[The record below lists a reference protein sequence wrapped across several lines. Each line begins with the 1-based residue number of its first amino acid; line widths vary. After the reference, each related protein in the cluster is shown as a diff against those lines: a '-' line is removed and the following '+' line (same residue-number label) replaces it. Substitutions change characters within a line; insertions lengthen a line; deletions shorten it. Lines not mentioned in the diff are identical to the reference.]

1 MSLPFLTFGDS
12 DGDIAMSVDL
22 VAILRIANMPVP
34 RSPVF
39 ANVPD
44 SPVLET
50 GMVEHRTDATLYHTF
65 DKFSASDPDEHALHL
80 RRVLGAALDAHDD
93 PRGIM
98 CFPDVCEPRAG
109 NYAALVD
116 EVWSAGFWAPVV
128 ALDYIPL
135 RYTAARPGT
144 HEAFVAQLIGVMG
157 RDEAISFDGALLGT
171 LAFSLQP
178 GADDSYIAVC
188 RQMLD
193 QVGSVLGAEFADRYD
208 VSLRELLKREEEA
221 ANRYREEAPK
231 IQAEAIRRMAELLGL
246 RPK

>member
-1 MSLPFLTFGDS
+1 
-12 DGDIAMSVDL
+12 MSVDL

-34 RSPVF
+34 RLPVF
-39 ANVPD
+39 ANAPN
-44 SPVLET
+44 SPVHEV
-50 GMVEHRTDATLYHTF
+50 GMVVHRTDATLYHTF
-65 DKFSASDPDEHALHL
+65 DKFSASDPDEHALNL
-80 RRVLGAALDAHDD
+80 RRVLGVALDAHDD

-135 RYTAARPGT
+135 RYTVARPGT
-144 HEAFVAQLIGVMG
+144 HEALVAQLIGVMG
-157 RDEAISFDGALLGT
+157 RDEAISFDGALLAT

-178 GADDSYIAVC
+178 GADESEIATY
-188 RQMLD
+188 RQQLD
-193 QVGSVLGAEFADRYD
+193 RVVSALGTEFADRYD

-221 ANRYREEAPK
+221 ADRYREEAPMME
-231 IQAEAIRRMAELLGL
+231 AEAIRRMAELLGL
-246 RPK
+246 GPK